1 MSDLF
6 EDSNNY
12 SDNDDNGDLDDN
24 DDDDDD
30 GDDDNNDNDD
40 DVDDDGDDKNDDID
54 DDGDNEDNDHNG
66 DDEDNENE
74 NDDDD
79 DENSAGCGDILQPPN
94 RKPQVRVPQP
104 TLETDHINATNP
116 KCKAGK
122 YSKFGIRAKIWPPK
136 LTIFDTLG

>member
-1 MSDLF
+1 MAQKSARFDDGNNCSD
-6 EDSNNY
+6 SHN
-12 SDNDDNGDLDDN
+12 DDN
-24 DDDDDD
+24 DDDD
-30 GDDDNNDNDD
+30 GD
-40 DVDDDGDDKNDDID
+40 
-54 DDGDNEDNDHNG
+54 G
-66 DDEDNENE
+66 DDEDNDE
-74 NDDDD
+74 DDD

-122 YSKFGIRAKIWPPK
+122 YFKFGIRAKIWPPK

>member
-1 MSDLF
+1 MAQKSARFD
-6 EDSNNY
+6 DGNNC
-12 SDNDDNGDLDDN
+12 SDNDDHNDN
-24 DDDDDD
+24 EDDDDD
-30 GDDDNNDNDD
+30 GDI
-40 DVDDDGDDKNDDID
+40 DDDGDDEDND
-54 DDGDNEDNDHNG
+54 DDGD
-66 DDEDNENE
+66 
-74 NDDDD
+74 D
-79 DENSAGCGDILQPPN
+79 DENPAGCGDILQPPN

>member
-1 MSDLF
+1 MSALF
-6 EDSNNY
+6 DDGNNC
-12 SDNDDNGDLDDN
+12 SDNEDNN
-24 DDDDDD
+24 DDDDD
-30 GDDDNNDNDD
+30 GDIVDDSDN
-40 DVDDDGDDKNDDID
+40 DDDGDD
-54 DDGDNEDNDHNG
+54 EDND
-66 DDEDNENE
+66 NE

-79 DENSAGCGDILQPPN
+79 DENSTGCGDILQPPN

-122 YSKFGIRAKIWPPK
+122 YFKFGIRAKIWPPK

>member
-1 MSDLF
+1 MAQKSARFDDGNNCSD
-6 EDSNNY
+6 Y
-12 SDNDDNGDLDDN
+12 DDDGHNDDN
-24 DDDDDD
+24 DDDD
-30 GDDDNNDNDD
+30 GD
-40 DVDDDGDDKNDDID
+40 
-54 DDGDNEDNDHNG
+54 G
-66 DDEDNENE
+66 DDEDN
-74 NDDDD
+74 DKDDD

-122 YSKFGIRAKIWPPK
+122 YFEFGIHAEIWPPK

>member
-1 MSDLF
+1 MKYCFFLIFIDVGDY
-6 EDSNNY
+6 EIDD
-12 SDNDDNGDLDDN
+12 DNDGNNNDGDGDDKYDEN

-30 GDDDNNDNDD
+30 DDGEADDDNH
-40 DVDDDGDDKNDDID
+40 DDGDDKD
-54 DDGDNEDNDHNG
+54 
-66 DDEDNENE
+66 NE

-122 YSKFGIRAKIWPPK
+122 YFKFGIRAKIWPPK